1 METPFYKYA
10 LMRNFIREII
20 EHDSISDFV
29 KEKLTS
35 DLEMKNRFC
44 NEDEDTLKQLISEV
58 IEYVTLGKGKG
69 KEEEILNAITS
80 SCR

>member
-1 METPFYKYA
+1 M
-10 LMRNFIREII
+10 
-20 EHDSISDFV
+20 
-29 KEKLTS
+29 TS

>member
-10 LMRNFIREII
+10 LMRNFIREVI
-20 EHDSISDFV
+20 EHNSINDFV

-35 DLEMKNRFC
+35 DPEMKNRFC